1 MSENLRGIH
10 RANEEGLLIWGNEG
24 SEKLGPPDRHSHLKE
39 KGGGLT
45 ETNTRP
51 LSPTAGKILKRM
63 LQESLGEEINI
74 LEIGPGAGN
83 AVIDMREITKESE
96 GKVKIDIVNLTPI
109 NPYDNSRK
117 TPEAIA
123 AVSKSQVMQALSEKP
138 FIDHQY
144 IGAFPEDFQSGEM
157 NIEYHLIYAN
167 RSIFN
172 SDEPPFEEVDNVLD
186 DKGVVFVTP
195 KFCDYRM
202 SENWSKCKE
211 YFLRNGLTVF
221 FSTLWD
227 ESDGDFLI
235 IAKNESELCKK
246 LRESAKMEDKVIG
259 EIDGLR
265 I

>member
-1 MSENLRGIH
+1 MSKALDGIN
-10 RANEEGLLIWGNEG
+10 RADEEGLITWGAKGPEM
-24 SEKLGPPDRHSHLKE
+24 LGPPDYHSHLIE

-51 LSPTAGKILKRM
+51 LSPPAGMLIKR
-63 LQESLGEEINI
+63 LLLDSLGKEVNI

-83 AVIDMREITKESE
+83 AVIDMREIANQSD

-109 NPYDNSRK
+109 NPYDADRG
-117 TPEAIA
+117 TPEGITMA
-123 AVSKSQVMQALSEKP
+123 SKAQVMQVLSEKP

-144 IGAFPEDFQSGEM
+144 IGAFPEDFQNGEM
-157 NIEYHLIYAN
+157 DKKYSLIYAN

-172 SDEPPFEEVDNVLD
+172 SDEPPFEEVIGSLD

-195 KFCDYRM
+195 KFCDYRR
-202 SENWSKCKE
+202 SENWPKWRD
-211 YFLRNGLTVF
+211 FLSRNGLTMF

-227 ESDGDFLI
+227 ESDGDFMI
-235 IAKNESELCKK
+235 IAKNESEQCKN
-246 LRESAKMEDKVIG
+246 LRELAKMEDEVVG
-259 EIDGLR
+259 EIDDLR